1 MKGLLSSRFY
11 VIKITL
17 KIKDFHFLF
26 NESKYFIN
34 LTPSAAAQTHHFER
48 GGRRRSG

>member
-1 MKGLLSSRFY
+1 MKGLLSSCFY
-11 VIKITL
+11 VIKVTL

-26 NESKYFIN
+26 NELKYFIN
-34 LTPSAAAQTHHFER
+34 LTPSAAAQNHLLER